1 MLSFRKSIIFML
13 TLTGVFSYSVFTAQA
28 YSFFSDQAVAKDCF
42 NCGACSLCDLLLIA
56 SKGMRFLLSLCGAI
70 ALALFIYG
78 GFELLISQGKAEA
91 VEHGKK
97 MITGTV
103 IGVFIILLVAW
114 VWPNWVIISL
124 KGIPT
129 EGKPATIFSNDAWWI
144 TPCREYKEG
153 GKDAQPE
160 KCATPATLSPLT
172 GTSADTCVKVN
183 EQGVPVGFN
192 ESGTP
197 CNECDNPPCVCSFEK
212 RECAD
217 GCRTNIECRSK
228 RDSSIPDAP
237 FYNFCYKEAGEIGIC
252 ELVEPGDPCEI
263 DAEDQGCPDYRIP
276 NSNLQIQ
283 MYCELEGASRR
294 CHIRSGEICKEWNL
308 DYSLWCRAPFD
319 KCVKV
324 TAEGISTYLEE
335 WKCKKDTTRICTSDS
350 ECDRGEWCGKKFSG
364 PIYTRCTASLS
375 GCRCYP
381 DTVFR

>member
-1 MLSFRKSIIFML
+1 ML

-144 TPCREYKEG
+144 TPCREYK
-153 GKDAQPE
+153 ATE

-183 EQGVPVGFN
+183 EQGVPVGFE
-192 ESGTP
+192 ESGTS
-197 CNECDNPPCVCSFEK
+197 CNECANHPCVCRKDLQACVS
-212 RECAD
+212 
-217 GCRTNIECRSK
+217 GCVTVDDCKKLDKE
-228 RDSSIPDAP
+228 
-237 FYNFCYKEAGEIGIC
+237 YNKCSLFPIGGRGIC
-252 ELVEPGDPCEI
+252 ITVTPGDACTK
-263 DAEDQGCPDYRIP
+263 DEDCPVYVYEENVALPLNRTGFV
-276 NSNLQIQ
+276 SKTRESE
-283 MYCELEGASRR
+283 MYCETSRGQCYIKENESCESIYANYCALPHTECKYDLVGLGYECKR
-294 CHIRSGEICKEWNL
+294 TDNRPCHL
-308 DYSLWCRAPFD
+308 YSPADTSKCTAQEQCLVNDNGQKILCPTDATHRA
-319 KCVKV
+319 
-324 TAEGISTYLEE
+324 AN
-335 WKCKKDTTRICTSDS
+335 
-350 ECDRGEWCGKKFSG
+350 
-364 PIYTRCTASLS
+364 RCT
-375 GCRCYP
+375 CQPKYY
-381 DTVFR
+381 